1 VEQINPQTP
10 GDGPRMADPALLRV
24 IGRHSLGW
32 LVAANAIGLLLA
44 ALLLWPELNAPL
56 APLTYGRWMPL
67 HLNWQLYGWCAL
79 PLVGVLVYYYLPDDA
94 RATWAARLALGSWS
108 GALLYGGL
116 TWLGGQTSG
125 KPFLDWTGSARFAW
139 SLALL
144 ILWLVLVTQG
154 RRRGLG
160 PWWAKGLLTALFPV
174 PFLLY
179 WAAGPKI
186 YPVVNP
192 DSGGATGASLLGS
205 TLGLL
210 AIFGLLPWLLRLAP
224 REGSR
229 PRRVFAAA
237 LALTLSCFAGI
248 SHGHASHH
256 QLDQIIGLGLLLAW
270 IPLVWLYAR
279 SFEWRADSRRWLG
292 AAFVWWALLVGTGL
306 LTFLPGISER
316 LKFTNA
322 LVAHS
327 HLAMAGLVTSLHVA
341 LLLNLGRGRPLR
353 AWTFWAWQLGCGV
366 QVAALL
372 WLGWREGAD
381 PFLLS
386 VRGGLADAC
395 YGLRFIAGGV
405 MLVTSCLWWWD
416 LGRKIHEPQKN

>member
-1 VEQINPQTP
+1 
-10 GDGPRMADPALLRV
+10 
-24 IGRHSLGW
+24 
-32 LVAANAIGLLLA
+32 LLA
-44 ALLLWPELNAPL
+44 
-56 APLTYGRWMPL
+56 T
-67 HLNWQLYGWCAL
+67 
-79 PLVGVLVYYYLPDDA
+79 
-94 RATWAARLALGSWS
+94 
-108 GALLYGGL
+108 
-116 TWLGGQTSG
+116 
-125 KPFLDWTGSARFAW
+125 
-139 SLALL
+139 
-144 ILWLVLVTQG
+144 
-154 RRRGLG
+154 
-160 PWWAKGLLTALFPV
+160 LFPV

-179 WAAGPKI
+179 WAAGPEI

-210 AIFGLLPWLLRLAP
+210 AIFGLIPWLLRLAP

-229 PRRVFAAA
+229 SRQVYAAA
-237 LALTLSCFAGI
+237 LALTLSCYAGI

-256 QLDQIIGLGLLLAW
+256 RLDQIIGLGLLLAW
-270 IPLVWLYAR
+270 IPLVWFYAR
-279 SFEWRADSRRWLG
+279 SFAWRPVSRCWLG

-327 HLAMAGLVTSLHVA
+327 HLAMAGMVTSLHIA
-341 LLLNLGRGRPLR
+341 LLLNLGPARPLR
-353 AWTFWAWQLGCGV
+353 SWTFWVWQLGCGV

-372 WLGWREGAD
+372 WLGWWEGAD

-386 VRGGLADAC
+386 VRGGLADTC

-405 MLVTSCLWWWD
+405 MLATSALWWWD
-416 LGRKIHEPQKN
+416 RGRTIHEPQKN